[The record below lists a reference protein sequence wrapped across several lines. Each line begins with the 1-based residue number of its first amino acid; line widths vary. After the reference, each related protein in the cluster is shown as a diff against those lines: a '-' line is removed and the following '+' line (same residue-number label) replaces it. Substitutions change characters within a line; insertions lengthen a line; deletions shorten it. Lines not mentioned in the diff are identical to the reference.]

1 MKRNQNAVKL
11 SRVFLVNFLY
21 RRLLRSLRFSLTK
34 KRSSCCRN
42 WPGRTDWLCDDF
54 YNDFEDEKY
63 EDEDDN
69 GDEDDID
76 EDCLTKKRLSCCR
89 SWPGRMDWLCDD

>member
-1 MKRNQNAVKL
+1 M
-11 SRVFLVNFLY
+11 
-21 RRLLRSLRFSLTK
+21 
-34 KRSSCCRN
+34 
-42 WPGRTDWLCDDF
+42 CDDF

-89 SWPGRMDWLCDD
+89 SWPERMGWLCDDDQCDDEGDF